1 MTLGVEHET
10 CLRVPE
16 VTQSTVPAAQL
27 TLITSSRVLAGLV
40 EALAIERFSMCP
52 EEERTPESVKIQ
64 ELT

>member
-1 MTLGVEHET
+1 M
-10 CLRVPE
+10 
-16 VTQSTVPAAQL
+16 TQSTVPAAQL